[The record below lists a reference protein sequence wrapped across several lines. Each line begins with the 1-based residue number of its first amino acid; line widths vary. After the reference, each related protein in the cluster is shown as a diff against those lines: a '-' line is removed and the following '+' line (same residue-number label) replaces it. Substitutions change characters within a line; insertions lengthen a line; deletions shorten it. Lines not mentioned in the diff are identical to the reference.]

1 MFAPRAR
8 DPPSDP
14 LHCQGDVRV
23 RDIWHGE
30 AADPGCCLRYWAG
43 SFPQGLHGPAVVTF
57 KVYISGQR
65 CRVTDTIKRELRRR
79 STVEPVIGHVS
90 RAPHGPKLSR
100 WDPRTAAVIAARRLQ
115 LAPLNASRTG
125 LFFPNTVFLS
135 GHGGGRFRGA
145 WQTDWTRSAGQNLT
159 IQRRRRAILRARP

>member
-1 MFAPRAR
+1 M
-8 DPPSDP
+8 
-14 LHCQGDVRV
+14 
-23 RDIWHGE
+23 
-30 AADPGCCLRYWAG
+30 
-43 SFPQGLHGPAVVTF
+43 VTF

-125 LFFPNTVFLS
+125 LFFPTLSFSLVTVAAVFGEPGKRTGLDPQARISQFNGEDAPFS
-135 GHGGGRFRGA
+135 GYALEGMHSAIGELKSGA
-145 WQTDWTRSAGQNLT
+145 RH
-159 IQRRRRAILRARP
+159 

>member
-1 MFAPRAR
+1 MGLRWLRSRSISPAR
-8 DPPSDP
+8 D
-14 LHCQGDVRV
+14 
-23 RDIWHGE
+23 
-30 AADPGCCLRYWAG
+30 AAWLTTR
-43 SFPQGLHGPAVVTF
+43 
-57 KVYISGQR
+57 
-65 CRVTDTIKRELRRR
+65 IKRELRRR

-135 GHGGGRFRGA
+135 GHGGGRFGEPGKRTGLDPQA
-145 WQTDWTRSAGQNLT
+145 RISQFNGEDAPFSGHALEGMHSAIGELNSGPPLG
-159 IQRRRRAILRARP
+159 P